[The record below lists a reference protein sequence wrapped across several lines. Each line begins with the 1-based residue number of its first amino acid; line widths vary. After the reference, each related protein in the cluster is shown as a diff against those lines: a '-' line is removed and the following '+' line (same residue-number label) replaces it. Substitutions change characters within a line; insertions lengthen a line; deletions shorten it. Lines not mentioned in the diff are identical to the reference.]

1 MSQTYLSVKSTH
13 NVVLKKIKSNME
25 NSYISILADET
36 SDVGHSEQ
44 LSVVIRYFDNEQNR
58 PIEILVAL
66 KCMTSVTAI
75 QLTML

>member
-1 MSQTYLSVKSTH
+1 
-13 NVVLKKIKSNME
+13 ME